1 MEAIFT
7 PDTAKGQWSMVSG
20 QKRHLTCEISF
31 LVSEFCT
38 EERMVKKGLT
48 RDGVGVSW
56 SDVGQGHVCPF
67 SSQLNLSAHTMY
79 RVVDLVVMLLVT
91 LVVVRLVAVVDPAS
105 SSFFFLDPWSL

>member
-1 MEAIFT
+1 
-7 PDTAKGQWSMVSG
+7 
-20 QKRHLTCEISF
+20 
-31 LVSEFCT
+31 
-38 EERMVKKGLT
+38 MVKKGLT

-105 SSFFFLDPWSL
+105 SFFFLHPWS